1 MYNALNL
8 FDLSGK
14 VALVTGSTAGIGYGI
29 ARGLAGAGA
38 KVILNGRRADKLA
51 DAKARLQQE
60 GLQVLE
66 AAFDVTDR
74 QSVVAAVDT
83 IEREAGPIA
92 ILVNNAG
99 IQRRGPFESFPEE
112 TWREIMAANLDSV
125 FFVAQAVGGRMIA
138 RKSGKI
144 INICSVASE
153 LGRPTIVPYAATKGA
168 VKMMTKGMCAEWA
181 KHNVQVNGIGPGY
194 IKTELNQALIAD
206 EKFSEW
212 VCARTPA
219 GRWAE
224 IEELAG
230 AAIFLASEA
239 ANYVNGH
246 VLYVDGGMTAV
257 V

>member
-1 MYNALNL
+1 MYKATHL

-14 VALVTGSTAGIGYGI
+14 IALVTGSTAGIGYGI

-38 KVILNGRRADKLA
+38 KVILNGRRPAKLA
-51 DAKARLQQE
+51 EAKASLQAD
-60 GLQVLE
+60 GLETLE
-66 AAFDVTDR
+66 ATFDVTDR
-74 QSVVAAVDT
+74 MAVVAAIDT
-83 IEREAGPIA
+83 IEREIGPIA
-92 ILVNNAG
+92 VLVNNAG
-99 IQRRGPFESFPEE
+99 IQRRGAFETFPEE
-112 TWREIMAANLDSV
+112 TWHEIMAANLDSV
-125 FFVAQAVGGRMIA
+125 FYVAQTVGSRMIA

-194 IKTELNQALIAD
+194 IKTELNQALLAD
-206 EKFSEW
+206 EKFSQW

-246 VLYVDGGMTAV
+246 ILYVDGGMTAV

>member
-38 KVILNGRRADKLA
+38 QVILNGRRADKLA